1 MSHQRSPTNGG
12 TIVPRRLR
20 LLAVAF
26 LLAAAPIL
34 AQTDTLVRI
43 MVPERTTVADRLDLT
58 GSVTAE
64 RDASL
69 SPRVSGLVDEILVDA
84 GDRVESGD
92 SLIRLDDTLARLAL
106 ERAEASLNEGRTQ
119 LAESERLREE
129 AETLSAD
136 GNIPETLRR
145 TREAEAD
152 LALSALARLEAARR
166 EQAEIVTRHAIV
178 APFAGIVSR
187 RHVDPGEWVETGTAV
202 LELVATDRLR
212 LDVQIPQ
219 RYLAAFEGEVQTVVR
234 LDALPEL
241 EFDARVAARVPVA
254 NPDARTFLVRVVID
268 EPPPLITPGLSARV
282 EFELSSGA
290 DALVIERDAVR
301 RYPDG
306 TTTVWVVETDNDGD
320 IAVEVPVTLGAML
333 GERIIVHDGLKPQAR
348 VVMRGGEGLS
358 PGQRVRVLTDD
369 RRPADGL

>member
-26 LLAAAPIL
+26 LLAAAPVL

-92 SLIRLDDTLARLAL
+92 TLIRLDDTLARLAL

-119 LAESERLREE
+119 LAESERLRDE
-129 AETLSAD
+129 AETLSVD

-152 LALSALARLEAARR
+152 LALATVARLEAARR

-219 RYLAAFEGEVQTVVR
+219 RYLAAFEGEVRTVVR

-333 GERIIVHDGLKPQAR
+333 GERIIVHDGLEPQAR

-358 PGQRVRVLTDD
+358 PGQRVRVLTDN
-369 RRPADGL
+369 RQPADGL